1 VLNRSDVVVP
11 DGISPLIGYRE
22 WDVLDELGSP
32 RLLSLF
38 RPTEWPYERPL
49 RAQCLRHDRWEWW
62 LRESA
67 HRVPGESCAC
77 GVYAHLEPEFEPA
90 KGITERR
97 VSGIVLGW
105 GRYVL
110 GTSGWRAE
118 YARISALVR
127 PEDPA
132 LRLDVY
138 RAAERY
144 DVPILNRLDARLA
157 A

>member
-1 VLNRSDVVVP
+1 M
-11 DGISPLIGYRE
+11 
-22 WDVLDELGSP
+22 
-32 RLLSLF
+32 
-38 RPTEWPYERPL
+38 
-49 RAQCLRHDRWEWW
+49 
-62 LRESA
+62 
-67 HRVPGESCAC
+67 
-77 GVYAHLEPEFEPA
+77 
-90 KGITERR
+90 
-97 VSGIVLGW
+97 SGIVLGW